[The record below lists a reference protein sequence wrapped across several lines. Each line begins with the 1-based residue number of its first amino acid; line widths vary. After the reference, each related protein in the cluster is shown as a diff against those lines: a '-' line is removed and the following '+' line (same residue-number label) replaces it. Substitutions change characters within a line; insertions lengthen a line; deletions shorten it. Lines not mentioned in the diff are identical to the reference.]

1 MNTKHKK
8 CLDYSLAF
16 SAKEKM
22 MIQDINKWLPDLI
35 IDTHTHLTPSSCVE
49 DIPPEIQK
57 QMCATFTFLSIKE
70 SEKIKSDLYPNKEI
84 ISLRMAMPFKGID
97 HRNVNTYLS
106 ESSSIKNQSIFCG
119 IPDDVDYTVNGMRS
133 EKFKALK
140 MYPFYFINPDG
151 SIYQYFKPEI
161 LKEANDLSLPII
173 LHLPTKVTSC
183 LSQLEEL
190 LSTFPKLPVVLAH
203 MGREREYSAELGG
216 AYSILK
222 EYPNLFIET
231 STIPSID
238 VFKSAL
244 ENFGENRIIFGSD
257 EPYNLI
263 RATVVS
269 LENKRQRFLTTYNY
283 NWVDKEEQK
292 KLSLQFPDKSSSL
305 ILMHFQN
312 LYALKESLD
321 QTFLSA
327 QDRERVKNKIFS
339 VNAAN
344 IFKIAISSIS
354 RNFHQ

>member
-1 MNTKHKK
+1 MEHEK

-16 SAKEKM
+16 SVEEKT
-22 MIQDINKWLPDLI
+22 MIQDIGKWLPGLI

-49 DIPPEIQK
+49 EIPVEIQK
-57 QMCATFTFLSIKE
+57 QMCATFTFLSIEE

-84 ISLRMAMPFKGID
+84 TSLRMAMPFKGIN

-106 ESSSIKNQSIFCG
+106 ESLSTINQSIFYG
-119 IPDDVDYTVNGMRS
+119 IPDDIDYTINEMRD

-161 LKEANDLSLPII
+161 LKEANYLSLPII
-173 LHLPTKVTSC
+173 LHLPTKVTNC
-183 LSQLEEL
+183 LNQLEEL
-190 LSTFPKLPVVLAH
+190 LNTFPKLPVILAH
-203 MGREREYSAELGG
+203 MGREREYTTELNK

-222 EYPNLFIET
+222 EYPNLFLET
-231 STIPSID
+231 STILSAD

-269 LENKRQRFLTTYNY
+269 LENKRQRFITTYNY
-283 NWVDKEEQK
+283 NWVDEEEQK
-292 KLSLQFPDKSSSL
+292 KLSLQFPDKTSSL
-305 ILMHFQN
+305 VSMHFQN

-321 QTFLSA
+321 QTFSSV
-327 QDRERVKNKIFS
+327 QDRERVKNKIFFI
-339 VNAAN
+339 NAAN
-344 IFKIAISSIS
+344 IFKIAIPPIS
-354 RNFHQ
+354 R